1 MRIATLRLKN
11 IHSLRGEHT
20 IDFDRGVLAEA
31 GLFAITGPTGAGKS
45 TLLDAITLALYRS
58 IPRTNR
64 ISPEQIKSQG
74 IILTHHTDECYAE
87 VEFVVKSKRYRAHW
101 SIAKTRGGDNFRQ
114 PKHELSEVD
123 SGAII
128 CDRYSDTVKEVEKI
142 VGLSY
147 DQFVKAML
155 LAQGEFS
162 KLLKADTKERDQLLE
177 DITGAH
183 IYRSIGRAVFER
195 YKRDKSALEHKQ
207 TQHDLIEVLDDE
219 TQKTLGDELNSFAER
234 VKLLNTERKLL
245 EDVIGLKRRKLELSK
260 RKKDNQSRFAI
271 WEKEQKA
278 WMVQG
283 ERLALHDKL
292 AQFREPLSELRQK
305 ELEVDRN
312 KKVILE
318 AKKEL
323 DRSEERKR
331 KAGEIAVKLLG
342 KIPDNFN
349 EELRDFRD
357 RILALDESI
366 NLEKTNLEN
375 QAKALK
381 RMSDSL
387 AKRLGEFNET
397 KNADFWM
404 TLIRK
409 NQEDLGIH
417 SLENL
422 ENARQKIEIREGY
435 LESYR
440 GQLKVG
446 KLLAEKLR
454 DFDDDQ
460 KKALDKHLENR
471 KNLEQI
477 KTQLSKDKPI
487 RDGLKIEVEQ
497 RRREASLE
505 AQRAELQEGEP
516 CPLCGATDHPYAE
529 HLPELD
535 QTREKLLTEIE
546 DKIKRLEKEE
556 VGLKTRIEDFDNNQK
571 SLEERRLAI
580 QRDIEE
586 HRKNIAR
593 LNDQLGWE
601 DGEFPLEEESQT
613 LKDRRKKLDTLGSQM
628 SCLGDLDEYLKIDKE
643 LPGLEKSFN
652 EKSIERDGLYAGK
665 SIADEVSACIQMR
678 DGALEMIERTGKQLK
693 ALVETLAE
701 NTKEVTAKSQK
712 LLHEIAAFG
721 FADIDDLSAGILPE
735 NEANKLRTAE
745 KELREKQQ
753 KIEGERET
761 ISAQL
766 ADIDDRDERSLDECE
781 KSQKEAVKL
790 LEDLR
795 NGITRN
801 NTRLEH
807 NREQVKKRA
816 EIMKT
821 IENDRKALEIWH
833 KLNIMIGDATG
844 AKFSSFVQRLTLKQ
858 LLLFANDR
866 LRGLSDRYRLLYTED
881 SDSLMVE
888 DMHLGSTTR
897 TVSSLSGGET
907 FKLSLALALG
917 LSDLAAQNVKI
928 ESLFIDEGF
937 GTLDSDSLNEAIATL
952 ENIQSTG
959 NKSVGIISHV
969 EELKE
974 RVSAK
979 VNVVPTGKG
988 YSRVEII
995 GA

>member
-1 MRIATLRLKN
+1 MRITTLRLKN

-20 IDFDRGVLAEA
+20 IDFDKGVLAEA

-74 IILTHHTDECYAE
+74 IILTHHTDDCHAE

-114 PKHELSEVD
+114 PRHELSEVD
-123 SGAII
+123 SGRII
-128 CDRYSDTVKEVEKI
+128 CDRYGDTVKEVEKV

-219 TQKTLGDELNSFAER
+219 TQKTLDDDLKSFAKR
-234 VKLLNTERKLL
+234 VDSLDAERKIL
-245 EDVIGLKRRKLELSK
+245 EEVIGLKRRKLELTK
-260 RKKDNQSRFAI
+260 RQKDNQERFVI
-271 WEKEQKA
+271 WKKEQEA
-278 WMVQG
+278 WATQG

-292 AQFREPLSELRQK
+292 AQFREPLNELRQM
-305 ELEVDRN
+305 ELAVDRN
-312 KKVILE
+312 KKEILE
-318 AKKEL
+318 AKKDL
-323 DRSEERKR
+323 HLYEERKQ
-331 KAGEIAVKLLG
+331 KAEETAIRLLG
-342 KIPDNFN
+342 KSPDNFN

-357 RILALDESI
+357 QVLALDEAI

-375 QAKALK
+375 QTKVLK
-381 RMSDSL
+381 RLGASL

-397 KNADFWM
+397 QNVDFWM
-404 TLIRK
+404 AQIRK
-409 NQEDLGIH
+409 NQEDLEIL

-422 ENARQKIEIREGY
+422 ESARQKIEIREGH

-440 GQLKVG
+440 SQLKVG

-454 DFDDDQ
+454 DFENEQ
-460 KKALDKHLENR
+460 KKSLDKHLENR
-471 KNLEQI
+471 KTLEKISKQI
-477 KTQLSKDKPI
+477 SEEAPI
-487 RDGLKIEVEQ
+487 RDNLKIEVDQ

-505 AQRAELQEGEP
+505 TQRAELQDGEP
-516 CPLCGATDHPYAE
+516 CPLCGATDHPYAK

-535 QTREKLLTEIE
+535 QTREKLLAEIE
-546 DKIKRLEKEE
+546 AKIKLLEKEE
-556 VGLKTRIEDFDNNQK
+556 VGLKTRIEDFENNQK
-571 SLEERRLAI
+571 SLENRRLNI
-580 QRDIEE
+580 QREIEE
-586 HRKNIAR
+586 HRKEIIR
-593 LNDQLGWE
+593 LNGHLSWKE
-601 DGEFPLEEESQT
+601 GEFSVEEESRT
-613 LKDRRKKLDTLGSQM
+613 LKDRAKTINTLEIQM
-628 SCLGDLDEYLKIDKE
+628 GCLGDLEEFHRIAKE
-643 LPGLEKSFN
+643 LPEIKKSFGD
-652 EKSIERDGLYAGK
+652 KSIKRKSLYAGQNLT
-665 SIADEVSACIQMR
+665 DEVSACIQMR
-678 DGALEMIERTGKQLK
+678 DGALEMIEKTEKQLK
-693 ALVETLAE
+693 SLEETLTE
-701 NTKEVTAKSQK
+701 NTKEVSAKSQN
-712 LLHEIAAFG
+712 LLHNIAAFG
-721 FADIDDLSAGILPE
+721 IAQIDDLNAGILPE
-735 NEANKLRTAE
+735 NEAHKLRLAE
-745 KELREKQQ
+745 KELQEKQQ
-753 KIEGERET
+753 KIEGERES
-761 ISAQL
+761 ISEQL
-766 ADIDDRDERSLDECE
+766 GDIEDRDERSLDECE

-795 NGITRN
+795 KDITRN
-801 NTRLEH
+801 QTRLEY

-821 IENDRKALEIWH
+821 IESDRQALEIWH

-866 LRGLSDRYRLLYTED
+866 LRGLSDRYRLLYTAD

-979 VNVVPTGKG
+979 INVVPTGKG
-988 YSRVEII
+988 YSKVEII
-995 GA
+995 G

>member
-1 MRIATLRLKN
+1 MRITTLRLKN

-20 IDFDRGVLAEA
+20 IDFDKGVLAEA

-114 PKHELSEVD
+114 PRHELSEVD
-123 SGAII
+123 SGKII
-128 CDRYSDTVKEVEKI
+128 CDRYSDTVKEVEKV

-207 TQHDLIEVLDDE
+207 TQHDLIEVLDAE
-219 TQKTLGDELNSFAER
+219 TQKTLEDELESFAKR
-234 VKLLNTERKLL
+234 VDSLDAERKIL
-245 EDVIGLKRRKLELSK
+245 EEVIGLKRRKLELTK
-260 RKKDNQSRFAI
+260 RQKDNQDRFTI
-271 WEKEQKA
+271 WKKDRDA
-278 WMVQG
+278 WAVQG

-292 AQFREPLSELRQK
+292 AQFREPMSELRQK
-305 ELEVDRN
+305 ELEVERN
-312 KKVILE
+312 KKEILE
-318 AKKEL
+318 AKEEL
-323 DRSEERKR
+323 DRSEQRKR
-331 KAGEIAVKLLG
+331 KAEETAVKLLG
-342 KIPDNFN
+342 KNPDNFN

-357 RILALDESI
+357 LVLALDEAI
-366 NLEKTNLEN
+366 NLDKTNLEN
-375 QAKALK
+375 QTKAL
-381 RMSDSL
+381 RRLGDSL

-397 KNADFWM
+397 QNADFWVAQ
-404 TLIRK
+404 IRK
-409 NQEDLGIH
+409 NQEDLGIY

-435 LESYR
+435 LESYS
-440 GQLKVG
+440 GQLKVS
-446 KLLAEKLR
+446 KLLTEKLQ

-471 KNLEQI
+471 KNLEDITKQI
-477 KTQLSKDKPI
+477 SEETPI
-487 RDGLKIEVEQ
+487 RDNLKIEVDQ

-505 AQRAELQEGEP
+505 TQRAELQDGEP
-516 CPLCGATDHPYAE
+516 CPLCGSTDHPYAE

-535 QTREKLLTEIE
+535 QTREKLLAEIE
-546 DKIKRLEKEE
+546 KKIKRLEKEE
-556 VGLKTRIEDFDNNQK
+556 VGLKTRIEDFENNQK
-571 SLEERRLAI
+571 TLENRRLDI
-580 QRDIEE
+580 QREIEKHQE
-586 HRKNIAR
+586 KIAH
-593 LNDQLGWE
+593 LNDQLGWK
-601 DGEFPLEEESQT
+601 DGVFPLEEESQT
-613 LKDRRKKLDTLGSQM
+613 LKDRAKTLNTLEIQM
-628 SCLGDLDEYLKIDKE
+628 GCLGDLDEFLKIAKE
-643 LPGLEKSFN
+643 LPEIKKSFGD
-652 EKSIERDGLYAGK
+652 KSTKRESLYTGP
-665 SIADEVSACIQMR
+665 SVTDEVSNCIQMR

-693 ALVETLAE
+693 TLGETLAE
-701 NTKEVTAKSQK
+701 NTDEVSAKSQK
-712 LLHEIAAFG
+712 LLHQIAAFG
-721 FADIDDLSAGILPE
+721 LANIDDLSAGILPE

-766 ADIDDRDERSLDECE
+766 SDIDDRDERSLDECE
-781 KSQKEAVKL
+781 KSQKEAVKH

-807 NREQVKKRA
+807 NREQAKKRA

-821 IENDRKALEIWH
+821 IEDDRLALEIWH

-979 VNVVPTGKG
+979 INVVPTGKG

-995 GA
+995 G